1 MNTERINGY
10 PNYRIRED
18 GYVIMTN
25 GKIKAT
31 SLTNKGYK
39 RVTLSNNG
47 NKKSFSIHRLVA
59 IAFIPNPNNLPE
71 VNHKDG
77 NKLNNYYTN
86 LEWLTSKDNI
96 KHSFNNGLSDYK
108 GERNGRAKISN
119 MTISDIRKDFSEG
132 IKRKDLSLKYNI
144 SYSHIVSIIA
154 NKRR

>member
-1 MNTERINGY
+1 MNIERINGY

-25 GKIKAT
+25 GRIKST
-31 SLTNKGYK
+31 SLTNKEYK

-59 IAFIPNPNNLPE
+59 TAFITNPNNLPE

-86 LEWLTSKDNI
+86 LEWSTSKDNI
-96 KHSFNNGLSDYK
+96 KHSFNNGLSNYK
-108 GERNGRAKISN
+108 GERNGRAKLSD
-119 MTISDIRKDFSEG
+119 MTISDIRKDFSNG
-132 IKRKDLSLKYNI
+132 IKRKDLALKYNI